1 MTLRSRL
8 ILAFALI
15 LILAVV
21 PIIMFTSKVAPFN
34 PIFGT
39 KGNIESS
46 LENAVANAKTPEEL
60 VVAEKAIQ
68 EYRQSSALL
77 EPLKLEFI
85 KFSILLV
92 CGLFL
97 VSVFIASI
105 YVKYITRPLQELTY
119 ISQKIAG
126 GDISMTLNKVKD
138 KEFNKLTTSFNFM
151 LESLREA
158 REKLKLT
165 ERHTAWQE
173 MSRMLAHEIK
183 NPLTALQLSNQRLRE
198 KYLTKSND
206 LPEVID
212 KTTKIMESEINN
224 FVTLVG
230 KFSEFARL
238 PSPDKKPTNLNEIIK
253 ECVGLYENIPDV
265 KFKENYDESIPEVI
279 IDAGQIKQVVKNI
292 IKNAIEARVEN
303 LAEAE
308 IEDPDAAV
316 EENFEI
322 SVTTKWN
329 IPPRRGLLLDEVETI
344 ISNNGKAISEEDLKH
359 LFHPY
364 FTTKEGG
371 SGLGLIISE
380 RILVAHNGKIEI
392 ENNQDK
398 GARVSIKLP
407 VNKA

>member
-34 PIFGT
+34 PILGT

-46 LENAVANAKTPEEL
+46 LENSVANARTPEEL
-60 VVAEKAIQ
+60 CVAEKAIQ

-92 CGLFL
+92 CGLFF

-105 YVKYITRPLQELTY
+105 YVKYITKPFQELTY
-119 ISQKIAG
+119 VAQKIAG
-126 GDISMTLNKVKD
+126 GDISMTLNKSKD
-138 KEFNKLTTSFNFM
+138 KEFNKLTDSFNFM

-165 ERHTAWQE
+165 ERHAAWQE

-198 KYLTKSND
+198 KYLTKSDD

-265 KFKENYDESIPEVI
+265 KFKENYDESIPEII
-279 IDAGQIKQVVKNI
+279 IDAGQIKQVLKNI
-292 IKNAIEARVEN
+292 IKNAIEAKS
-303 LAEAE
+303 
-308 IEDPDAAV
+308 

-322 SVTTKWN
+322 IVTTKWN
-329 IPPRRGLLLDEVETI
+329 IPPRRGLLPEEVEVV
-344 ISNNGKAISEEDLKH
+344 ISNNGNAISEEDLKH

-380 RILVAHNGKIEI
+380 RILVAHNGTIEI

-398 GARVSIKLP
+398 GARVLIKLP
-407 VNKA
+407 VNKI

>member
-21 PIIMFTSKVAPFN
+21 PIVMFTSKVAPFN

-39 KGNIESS
+39 KGNIENS
-46 LENAVANAKTPEEL
+46 LENSVANARTPEEL
-60 VVAEKAIQ
+60 CVAEKAIQ

-92 CGLFL
+92 CGLFIL
-97 VSVFIASI
+97 SVFIVFI

-119 ISQKIAG
+119 VSQKIAS
-126 GDISMTLNKVKD
+126 GDISMTLSKIKD
-138 KEFNKLTTSFNFM
+138 KEFNKLITSFNFM

-238 PSPDKKPTNLNEIIK
+238 PSPDKKTTNLNEIIK

-265 KFKENYDESIPEVI
+265 KFKENYDESIPEMI
-279 IDAGQIKQVVKNI
+279 IDAGQIKQVLKNI
-292 IKNAIEARVEN
+292 IKNAIEAKE
-303 LAEAE
+303 
-308 IEDPDAAV
+308 ED
-316 EENFEI
+316 FEI
-322 SVTTKWN
+322 IVTTK
-329 IPPRRGLLLDEVETI
+329 LLSDETETI

-380 RILVAHNGKIEI
+380 RILFAHNGKIEI
-392 ENNQDK
+392 ENNKDK
-398 GARVSIKLP
+398 GTKVSIRLP

>member
-21 PIIMFTSKVAPFN
+21 PLIMFTSRVAPFN
-34 PIFGT
+34 PIFKT

-46 LENAVANAKTPEEL
+46 LENAVANAKNPEEL
-60 VVAEKAIQ
+60 LVAEKAIQ

-77 EPLKLEFI
+77 EPLRLEFI

-97 VSVFIASI
+97 LSVFIVFI
-105 YVKYITRPLQELTY
+105 YVKYITKPLQELTY
-119 ISQKIAG
+119 VSQKIAD
-126 GDISMTLNKVKD
+126 GDISMTINNSRD

-198 KYLTKSND
+198 KYLAKSND

-253 ECVGLYENIPDV
+253 ECIGLYENIPDV
-265 KFKENYDESIPEVI
+265 KFKENYAETIPEVI

-292 IKNAIEARVEN
+292 IKNAIEAK
-303 LAEAE
+303 A
-308 IEDPDAAV
+308 
-316 EENFEI
+316 ENFEI
-322 SVTTKWN
+322 IVTTKV
-329 IPPRRGLLLDEVETI
+329 LSEEVEI
-344 ISNNGKAISEEDLKH
+344 VISNNGKAISEEDLKH

-392 ENNQDK
+392 ENNKDK
-398 GARVSIKLP
+398 GTRVLIRLP